1 MKMAVSLSVCMCV
14 CVYGCMCVCVLP
26 GYVGRIQSVCLSKKK
41 KKGGGELSRIFLL
54 AYKHPGC
61 FPCSDLD
68 RPTVVGHQFFERT
81 GGDSTV
87 IFYPCNI
94 CVDGH

>member
-1 MKMAVSLSVCMCV
+1 MGVCVSVCCLDMS
-14 CVYGCMCVCVLP
+14 GEFNLSA
-26 GYVGRIQSVCLSKKK
+26 SVKK